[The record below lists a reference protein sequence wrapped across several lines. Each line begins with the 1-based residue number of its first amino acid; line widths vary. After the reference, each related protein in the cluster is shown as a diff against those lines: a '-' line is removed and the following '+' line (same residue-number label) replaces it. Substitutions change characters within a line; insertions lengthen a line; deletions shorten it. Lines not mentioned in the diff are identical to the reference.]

1 MVWVP
6 SECAV
11 RARQGENRELGEVMW
26 ALFGLLYV
34 ATFVALLLTV
44 TAGVPWVSVVVV
56 AAVVGVASF
65 AWLTR

>member
-1 MVWVP
+1 
-6 SECAV
+6 
-11 RARQGENRELGEVMW
+11 MW
-26 ALFGLLYV
+26 ALLGLLYV

-56 AAVVGVASF
+56 AAAVGVASY